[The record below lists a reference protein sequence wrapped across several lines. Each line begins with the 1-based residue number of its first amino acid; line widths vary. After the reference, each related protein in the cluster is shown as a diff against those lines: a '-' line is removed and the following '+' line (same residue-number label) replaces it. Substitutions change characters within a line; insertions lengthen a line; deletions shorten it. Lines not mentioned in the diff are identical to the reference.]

1 MSGCSLKKAGKI
13 VFARIT
19 LEAKQAEEKQ
29 EKYRLRL
36 KVHDKADE
44 AVPCNGFRYLVELRF
59 SRK

>member
-1 MSGCSLKKAGKI
+1 MFVKKGGEKLYSLELHW
-13 VFARIT
+13 RRNS
-19 LEAKQAEEKQ
+19 QAEEKQ

>member
-1 MSGCSLKKAGKI
+1 MFVKKDGEKLYSLELHW
-13 VFARIT
+13 RRNS
-19 LEAKQAEEKQ
+19 QAEEKQ